1 MSPSNRALVIGSGF
15 AGLSAACFLAKGG
28 AKVTVLEKHAIP
40 GGRARRYSE
49 AGFTF
54 DMGPSW
60 YWMPDA
66 FERFFEKFGKTPAD
80 YYSLKRLDPSYSV
93 FYDKSSIDIP
103 ADYKKLQELFESI
116 EPGSSLKL
124 DQFLEGAAYKYKV
137 GMQKLVYKPGLS
149 VWEFMDAEVF
159 KGLFRLDLFSSMK
172 THIGSYFKDERLK
185 QLLEFPVL
193 FLGALPSKT
202 PALYSLMN
210 YADICLGTWYPDG
223 GMYQIVDGMYRL
235 AVSLG
240 VEFRFNT
247 EATHIAIRNNRA
259 VAVQTDL
266 ESFATDVVIG
276 AADYHY
282 IETELLS
289 AKYQSYTEEYWDSRV
304 LAPSSLIFYLGL
316 NKKLSG
322 LQHHSLFFDVSFDV
336 HAQAIYGD
344 PSWPEDPLF
353 YVSCTSTTD
362 ASVAPEGCE
371 NLFVLI
377 PLATDLEGDSEARR
391 AHYLD
396 MVIARMETRLAQEIR
411 SSIIYEK
418 SFAGSEF
425 KSEYHAFKGNAYG
438 LANTLA
444 QTANLK
450 PSIKSKKIK
459 NLYYTGQLTLPGP
472 GVPPALVS
480 GELVATQV
488 FKEQFRK

>member
-1 MSPSNRALVIGSGF
+1 MDSMNRAVVIGSGF

-28 AKVTVLEKHAIP
+28 AKVTVLEKHSIP
-40 GGRARRYSE
+40 GGRARQFSNG
-49 AGFTF
+49 GFTY

-80 YYSLKRLDPSYSV
+80 YYTLKRLDPSYTV
-93 FYDKSSIDIP
+93 FYDKSAMDIP

-124 DQFLEGAAYKYKV
+124 DRFLEGAAYKYKV

-159 KGLFRLDLFSSMK
+159 KGLFKLDLFSSMK
-172 THIGSYFKDERLK
+172 THIGNYFKDERLR

-193 FLGALPSKT
+193 FLGALPEKT

-223 GMYQIVDGMYRL
+223 GMYKIVEGMYQL
-235 AVSLG
+235 AISLG
-240 VEFRFNT
+240 VEFKFNT
-247 EATHIAIRNNRA
+247 EALHIDVNNKKA
-259 VAVQTDL
+259 VAVQT
-266 ESFATDVVIG
+266 ESQSFLADVVVG

-289 AKYQSYTEEYWDSRV
+289 SEYQSYSSSYWDSRD

-316 NKKLSG
+316 NKKLTNI
-322 LQHHSLFFDVSFDV
+322 QHHSLFFDVSFDT
-336 HAQAIYGD
+336 HAKAIYGN
-344 PSWPEDPLF
+344 PQWPENPLF
-353 YVSCTSTTD
+353 YVSCTSLTD
-362 ASVAPEGCE
+362 ASVAPQGCE
-371 NLFVLI
+371 NLFILI
-377 PLATDLEGDSEARR
+377 PLATDLADDTPERR
-391 AHYLD
+391 VDYLD
-396 MVIARMETRLAQEIR
+396 LVIERMEVRLGQKIKD
-411 SSIIYEK
+411 SIIFQK
-418 SFAGSEF
+418 SFAGTEF

-438 LANTLA
+438 LSNTLM

-450 PSIKSKKIK
+450 PSIKSRKVT
-459 NLYYTGQLTLPGP
+459 NLYYAGQLTLPGP

-480 GELVATQV
+480 GELVATQI
-488 FKEQFRK
+488 FKEQFS

>member
-1 MSPSNRALVIGSGF
+1 MNRAVVIGSGF

-28 AKVTVLEKHAIP
+28 AKVTVLEKHSIP
-40 GGRARRYSE
+40 GGRARQFSHD
-49 AGFTF
+49 GFTY

-80 YYSLKRLDPSYSV
+80 YYSLKRLDPSYTV
-93 FYDKSSIDIP
+93 FYDKSAIDIP

-124 DQFLEGAAYKYKV
+124 DRFLEGAAYKYKV

-159 KGLFRLDLFSSMK
+159 KGLFKLDLFSSMK
-172 THIGSYFKDERLK
+172 THIGNYFKDERLR

-193 FLGALPSKT
+193 FLGALPEKT

-223 GMYQIVDGMYRL
+223 GMYKIVDGMYQL
-235 AVSLG
+235 AISLG
-240 VEFRFNT
+240 VEFKFNT
-247 EATHIAIRNNRA
+247 EAQHIVVKNKKA
-259 VAVQTDL
+259 VAVQT
-266 ESFATDVVIG
+266 ESQSFLADVVVG

-289 AKYQSYTEEYWDSRV
+289 SEYQSYTSSYWDSRD

-316 NKKLSG
+316 NKKLSNI
-322 LQHHSLFFDVSFDV
+322 QHHSLFFDVSFDT
-336 HAQAIYGD
+336 HAKAIYGN
-344 PSWPEDPLF
+344 PQWPENPLF
-353 YVSCTSTTD
+353 YVSCTSLTD
-362 ASVAPEGCE
+362 ASVAPQGCE
-371 NLFVLI
+371 NLFILI
-377 PLATDLEGDSEARR
+377 PLATDLADDTPERR
-391 AHYLD
+391 ADYLD
-396 MVIARMETRLAQEIR
+396 LVIERMEVRLGQKIKD
-411 SSIIYEK
+411 SIIFQK

-438 LANTLA
+438 LSNTLM

-450 PSIKSKKIK
+450 PSIKSSKIT
-459 NLYYTGQLTLPGP
+459 NLYYAGQLTLPGP

-480 GELVATQV
+480 GELVATQI
-488 FKEQFRK
+488 FKEQFS

>member
-1 MSPSNRALVIGSGF
+1 MDLINRAVVIGSGF

-28 AKVTVLEKHAIP
+28 AKVTVLEKHSIP
-40 GGRARRYSE
+40 GGRARQFSHD
-49 AGFTF
+49 GFTY

-80 YYSLKRLDPSYSV
+80 YYSLKRLDPSYTV
-93 FYDKSSIDIP
+93 FYDKSAIDIP

-124 DQFLEGAAYKYKV
+124 DRFLEGAAYKYKV

-159 KGLFRLDLFSSMK
+159 KGLFKLDLFSSMK
-172 THIGSYFKDERLK
+172 THIGNYFKDERLR

-193 FLGALPSKT
+193 FLGALPEKT

-223 GMYQIVDGMYRL
+223 GMYKIVDGMYQL
-235 AVSLG
+235 AISLG
-240 VEFRFNT
+240 VEFKFNT
-247 EATHIAIRNNRA
+247 EAQHIVVKNKKA
-259 VAVQTDL
+259 VAVQT
-266 ESFATDVVIG
+266 ESQSFLADVVVG

-289 AKYQSYTEEYWDSRV
+289 SEYQSYTSSYWDSRD

-316 NKKLSG
+316 NKKLSNI
-322 LQHHSLFFDVSFDV
+322 QHHSLFFDVSFDT
-336 HAQAIYGD
+336 HAKAIYGN
-344 PSWPEDPLF
+344 PQWPENPLF
-353 YVSCTSTTD
+353 YVSCTSLTD
-362 ASVAPEGCE
+362 ASVAPQGCE
-371 NLFVLI
+371 NLFILI
-377 PLATDLEGDSEARR
+377 PLATDLADDTPERR
-391 AHYLD
+391 ADYLD
-396 MVIARMETRLAQEIR
+396 LVIERMEVRLGQKIKD
-411 SSIIYEK
+411 SIIFQK

-438 LANTLA
+438 LSNTLM

-450 PSIKSKKIK
+450 PSIKSSKIT
-459 NLYYTGQLTLPGP
+459 NLYYAGQLTLPGP

-480 GELVATQV
+480 GELVATQI
-488 FKEQFRK
+488 FKEQFS